1 MSIESL
7 SISKPFFE
15 LKFIQ
20 NENSYIIKSPSI
32 LINLSN
38 VKISIKDQLLSKYHS
53 LIVKNIKVT
62 NIKKAV
68 LVVLNNNE
76 DDKKIM
82 SQMRKKWPSA
92 YEVRKEE
99 RLKGVHH
106 YMSPKK
112 WIGQYGF
119 TVYHSSSVPLNVG
132 MHKDHPF
139 CPLPGFKEI
148 HTQIIGFGKMQQFK
162 AKNLKDLYIE
172 EIMAPG
178 VTHQPMFDKKGNYP
192 WHQFETITPSVF
204 LAIEM
209 LPRGARPPSLG
220 K

>member
-38 VKISIKDQLLSKYHS
+38 IKISIKDQLLSKYHS
-53 LIVKNIKVT
+53 LIVRNIKLT

-68 LVVLNNNE
+68 LVILNNNE

-99 RLKGVHH
+99 RLKGVNH

-112 WIGQYGF
+112 MDRTIWIYSLSLIIS
-119 TVYHSSSVPLNVG
+119 T
-132 MHKDHPF
+132 
-139 CPLPGFKEI
+139 FKCRY
-148 HTQIIGFGKMQQFK
+148 
-162 AKNLKDLYIE
+162 A
-172 EIMAPG
+172 
-178 VTHQPMFDKKGNYP
+178 
-192 WHQFETITPSVF
+192 
-204 LAIEM
+204 
-209 LPRGARPPSLG
+209 
-220 K
+220 

>member
-1 MSIESL
+1 
-7 SISKPFFE
+7 
-15 LKFIQ
+15 
-20 NENSYIIKSPSI
+20 
-32 LINLSN
+32 
-38 VKISIKDQLLSKYHS
+38 
-53 LIVKNIKVT
+53 
-62 NIKKAV
+62 
-68 LVVLNNNE
+68 
-76 DDKKIM
+76 
-82 SQMRKKWPSA
+82 
-92 YEVRKEE
+92 
-99 RLKGVHH
+99 
-106 YMSPKK
+106 MSPKK

-148 HTQIIGFGKMQQFK
+148 HTQIMGFGKMQQFK
-162 AKNLKDLYIE
+162 AKNLNDLYIE

>member
-20 NENSYIIKSPSI
+20 DENSYIIKSPSI

-68 LVVLNNNE
+68 LAVLNNNE

-99 RLKGVHH
+99 RLKGVQH

-148 HTQIIGFGKMQQFK
+148 HTQIMGFGKMQQFK
-162 AKNLKDLYIE
+162 TKNLKDLYIE

-192 WHQFETITPSVF
+192 WHQFETLTPSVF

>member
-1 MSIESL
+1 
-7 SISKPFFE
+7 
-15 LKFIQ
+15 
-20 NENSYIIKSPSI
+20 
-32 LINLSN
+32 
-38 VKISIKDQLLSKYHS
+38 
-53 LIVKNIKVT
+53 
-62 NIKKAV
+62 
-68 LVVLNNNE
+68 
-76 DDKKIM
+76 
-82 SQMRKKWPSA
+82 
-92 YEVRKEE
+92 
-99 RLKGVHH
+99 
-106 YMSPKK
+106 MSPKK
-112 WIGQYGF
+112 WIGHYGF

>member
-1 MSIESL
+1 M
-7 SISKPFFE
+7 
-15 LKFIQ
+15 
-20 NENSYIIKSPSI
+20 
-32 LINLSN
+32 
-38 VKISIKDQLLSKYHS
+38 
-53 LIVKNIKVT
+53 
-62 NIKKAV
+62 
-68 LVVLNNNE
+68 VLNNNE

-99 RLKGVHH
+99 RLKGVQH

-119 TVYHSSSVPLNVG
+119 TIYHSSSVPLNVG

-148 HTQIIGFGKMQQFK
+148 HTQIMGFGKMQQFK
-162 AKNLKDLYIE
+162 AKNLNDLYIE

>member
-20 NENSYIIKSPSI
+20 KENSYIIKSPSI

-38 VKISIKDQLLSKYHS
+38 IKISIKDQLLSKYHS
-53 LIVKNIKVT
+53 LIVKNIKVK

-68 LVVLNNNE
+68 LVVLNNKE

-162 AKNLKDLYIE
+162 TKNLKDLYIE